1 MKTMTCKQLGGAC
14 NKTFSANSFEAI
26 AELSKQHGT
35 EMFHAKDAPHMEA
48 MNKMMELM
56 KSPEAM
62 MAWFDEKE
70 STFNALAE
78 D

>member
-1 MKTMTCKQLGGAC
+1 MKKMSCKQLGGAC
-14 NKTFSANSFEAI
+14 DKTFSANTFKEM
-26 AELSKQHGT
+26 AELSKQHGA
-35 EMFHAKDAPHMEA
+35 EMFQAKDALHMEA

-62 MAWFDEKE
+62 RTWFDEKE
-70 STFNALAE
+70 AIFNDLVE